1 MCARNLW
8 GCQLE
13 EASVIELISVIL
25 TTYKREDALGAV
37 LRGLARQSD
46 RAFEIIVADD
56 GSGPATR
63 ELVERGASDL
73 DVVLKHVWQADRGF
87 RAGEVRNRA
96 ILASRGGYCIF
107 LDGDCIP
114 RPDFIAAH
122 RRLAEPG
129 CFVAGNRILLSRA
142 LTETTLRERLEP
154 EIWGFGAFVRQRL
167 RGDINRLVPLVHL
180 PLGPLRKANAR
191 NWEGCRSCN
200 LAVWRSDLDRVDG
213 FDAAYA
219 GWGKEDSDLVV
230 RLLHAGVARKDGRFA
245 TGVLHLWHP
254 VEDRSALLKNET
266 RLAEIVRSN
275 HVRAE
280 HGLSKLAASPLAATA
295 LPGAAPRPMASWRA
309 DD

>member
-1 MCARNLW
+1 MT
-8 GCQLE
+8 G
-13 EASVIELISVIL
+13 LISIIT
-25 TTYKREDALGAV
+25 TTYDREDALDAV
-37 LRGLARQSD
+37 LRGLSRQTD
-46 RAFEIIVADD
+46 RAFEVVIADD
-56 GSGPATR
+56 GSGPATAA
-63 ELVERGASDL
+63 LIERWKVRLGVPL
-73 DVVLKHVWQADRGF
+73 IHVRQEHRGF
-87 RAGEVRNRA
+87 RAAEIRNRA
-96 ILASRGGYCIF
+96 IRASRGLYCIF

-254 VEDRSALLKNET
+254 VEDRSALPKNET

-275 HVRAE
+275 RVRAE